1 MFSSVARWSGQ
12 ITWHASNPGS
22 IFNRVAFFF
31 SIVVVCLFCLL
42 FLSLDM
48 FSFYSTAGPLF
59 ELHERFCDT
68 RCELLGMIRCWHD

>member
-1 MFSSVARWSGQ
+1 MGSCLGRLPGQ
-12 ITWHASNPGS
+12 QAV
-22 IFNRVAFFF
+22 RVQSLTEPLFF

-59 ELHERFCDT
+59 KLQKRFCDK
-68 RCELLGMIRCWHD
+68 RC